1 VNENKLIED
10 STESSGR
17 TKRPLPNLLVQGF
30 RIAWLHWPFV
40 IWAYALNLG
49 FGLLAGIPVAEGL
62 SPFLDHSL
70 AAQKIA
76 GTINLS
82 QLAELGLHLRAT
94 SLFEIATR
102 TSAWLN
108 LLQVL
113 LLFVLFA
120 GTVFAYVAAEP
131 PQLSVLMR
139 GGVAYFWR
147 FVRAAALAGSA
158 SVIIL
163 GILFAARSALLT
175 RADAVYVERR
185 MFVYSAVSG
194 IVLLF
199 VGLLLRLWWD
209 LVEVYIVRNVMDG
222 ERHVRH
228 ALLPAL
234 KLLFQYFF
242 RTFGSF
248 LLAGLAGLAGLALC
262 LFVWKEL
269 IPAHQVW
276 LAFLLAQVG
285 LFLLLASRFWQRGI
299 EAALVIAAAP
309 PAVAEEEIE
318 EENEA
323 LELDEVIE
331 PAATGLEPVAE
342 ASGPELTL
350 RDLVLKLQTAPLAS
364 PPTALPPD
372 PDKTPQKT
380 QELKVAEPVS
390 TLIDKHTTKFPLG
403 GVEPEKLPDKAV
415 EKPKLIEKPEE
426 KPKPAEE
433 PKKGEGKGNLPEAG
447 KKP

>member
-1 VNENKLIED
+1 MNENKLIED
-10 STESSGR
+10 STEPSGR
-17 TKRPLPNLLVQGF
+17 AKRPLPNLLVQGF
-30 RIAWLHWPFV
+30 RIAWRHWPFV

-62 SPFLDHSL
+62 APFLDHSL

-76 GTINLS
+76 GTINLA
-82 QLAELGLHLRAT
+82 QLVELGLHLRAT

-102 TSAWLN
+102 ASAWLN

-234 KLLFQYFF
+234 KLLFRYFF
-242 RTFGSF
+242 RAFGSF
-248 LLAGLAGLAGLALC
+248 LVAGLAGLAGLALC
-262 LFVWKEL
+262 LLVWKDL

-276 LAFLLAQVG
+276 LAFLLAQAG

-309 PAVAEEEIE
+309 PAAAEEEI
-318 EENEA
+318 EA

-331 PAATGLEPVAE
+331 PATTGSEPVAE
-342 ASGPELTL
+342 APGPELTL
-350 RDLVLKLQTAPLAS
+350 RDLVLKLQTAPLAP
-364 PPTALPPD
+364 PPTTLPPD
-372 PDKTPQKT
+372 PDKDPQKT
-380 QELKVAEPVS
+380 QEIKVAEPVS
-390 TLIDKHTTKFPLG
+390 SLIDKHTTKFPLG
-403 GVEPEKLPDKAV
+403 GVEPEKLPDSAV
-415 EKPKLIEKPEE
+415 EKPKLVE

-433 PKKGEGKGNLPEAG
+433 PKTAEGKGNLPEAG